1 MFEEKRMGGMEGMM
15 RNDYGGVFGVVLY
28 AFVFIWSEIGLIG
41 NI

>member
-1 MFEEKRMGGMEGMM
+1 MEGKM
-15 RNDYGGVFGVVLY
+15 RSYYDGVFGVVLY